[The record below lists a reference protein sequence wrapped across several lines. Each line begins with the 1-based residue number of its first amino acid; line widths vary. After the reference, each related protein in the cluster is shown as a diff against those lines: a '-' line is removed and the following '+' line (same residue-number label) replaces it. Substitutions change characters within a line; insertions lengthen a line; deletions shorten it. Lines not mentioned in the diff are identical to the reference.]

1 MVHAAHRVRPCGCDG
16 LLRESR
22 NYMVCSEIR
31 EDCRFC
37 GFDTAYVSARS
48 LKDKWVLDSLRSAGL
63 TGLSDTP
70 VI

>member
-1 MVHAAHRVRPCGCDG
+1 
-16 LLRESR
+16 
-22 NYMVCSEIR
+22 MVCSEIR